1 METSQDLQFPFL
13 AFYIE
18 QNCCKY
24 SKSCIRTLWVYSLFE
39 HLTLSRSELGTHGCL
54 VAYSHYVEYNLSGWI
69 PNLFRSKG
77 QWNKYWLQPKPER
90 QLSNSMINSK
100 VGTD

>member
-54 VAYSHYVEYNLSGWI
+54 LSLRGVYLIW
-69 PNLFRSKG
+69 
-77 QWNKYWLQPKPER
+77 
-90 QLSNSMINSK
+90 MNSK
-100 VGTD
+100 FVQEQRTVK